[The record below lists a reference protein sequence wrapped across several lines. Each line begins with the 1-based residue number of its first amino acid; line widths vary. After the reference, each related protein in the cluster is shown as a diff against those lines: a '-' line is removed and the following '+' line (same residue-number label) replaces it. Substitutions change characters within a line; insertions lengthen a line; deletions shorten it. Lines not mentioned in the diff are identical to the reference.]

1 MSQLSALM
9 WLKWTLFR
17 NSMRS
22 RRAVVGRAAAALGM
36 LLGVGLSLLTAA
48 GLGAGAYFL
57 SAHAPEGVAR
67 AGELQERAAFVVML
81 FIFTIAFLMWAL
93 TPLMLGGG
101 DRFEP
106 SRMLLYPVS
115 LVKLFAF
122 DFLSDLTSLAAV
134 FIVPAILAIGAG
146 VGLGRGH
153 LAAGLLMAV
162 CAVAFGL
169 SLSKLLSVGVGAL
182 MRSRRTRGE
191 TLLAL
196 LGATL
201 GMTGVLLGQLMP
213 FLERHSAQ
221 LGYARWTP
229 PGAVAY
235 ALSYGLGAGGA
246 GDFLWS
252 LLTLDAY
259 DAVCLLLAYRVA
271 RRTALG
277 TNGGGG
283 GAKRAS
289 VTTHGTAYG
298 TAQGNTAR
306 GTTHDGAAQG
316 AARDAGREGS
326 YAGWQLPFGSSQ
338 FSALVEKEL
347 RYALRNA
354 QLRVIALMAVG
365 LTIVLRAGPAGVSSR
380 RTWGMVSP
388 YADGAG
394 AVFSVLYIFML
405 VSPISTNLFGYDGA
419 GMRALVLSPASR
431 RTMLVAKNVSVT
443 LVALVLVTVG
453 VFVGGL
459 VFGDLTPRTLLFAA
473 LTFVTTAALFA
484 PFGNWLS
491 LQFPKRVQFGKRM
504 NRSGVAGLL
513 LLPMFLLLVV
523 PPAAAVAAAHFAQSH
538 VVKYVILA
546 ALALLSVGF
555 YALVVPLQGRS
566 LERRELEVLEAV
578 TGKGGSEDSQITG

>member
-67 AGELQERAAFVVML
+67 ASELQERAAFVVML

-153 LAAGLLMAV
+153 LAAGLLMAA

-259 DAVCLLLAYRVA
+259 AAVCLLLAYRVA

-419 GMRALVLSPASR
+419 GMRALVLSPVSR

-443 LVALVLVTVG
+443 LVALMLVTVG

-513 LLPMFLLLVV
+513 LLPVFLLLVV

-578 TGKGGSEDSQITG
+578 TGKGGGEDSQITG